1 MTAATR
7 ERRRQGTETRRKPQR
22 TCIACRQTRA
32 KHELVRVVRGIS
44 GDISVD
50 GSGKLS
56 GRGAYLCAKDKCW
69 ERGLRGS
76 YLENRLLLGAPLSS
90 EDRDR
95 IRNEAQTV
103 IESRRDGG
111 EVTSL

>member
-7 ERRRQGTETRRKPQR
+7 ERRQQVTETRRKPQR

-32 KHELVRVVRGIS
+32 KHELVRVVRS
-44 GDISVD
+44 TSEVISVD
-50 GSGKLS
+50 SSGKLS
-56 GRGAYLCAKDKCW
+56 GRGAYLCANDTCW

-95 IRNEAQTV
+95 IRHEARTV
-103 IESRRDGG
+103 IQSRRDG
-111 EVTSL
+111 EVTSP